1 MTVCDISVV
10 IPTYQRTD
18 DLLLAIEKI
27 QQCEPQPSEIIVHID
42 FGDYVTR
49 PSLQSVAEKYNIV
62 IIQSDHRVGPGGGRN
77 KAINIAKND
86 LVASFDDDS
95 YPLDLDY
102 FSRLKKLFEKF
113 PDAAVIGATIFHQN
127 ETIAIDKAIVY
138 REHSFVGCGCAYRRK
153 IFLEMQGYVE
163 LPVAYGMEEVD
174 LSLRLYD
181 ANWQVLISPWLR
193 VYHNTALTHHTKPKI
208 TAASISNQIL
218 LMYLRYPITLWW
230 IGIGQTLSRIIWL
243 IKHQRFAG
251 IVSGIVNIP
260 SLIYQNKKYR
270 STVKAESLKSFLVL
284 KRNPVLE
291 NFMGEK
297 NGAIANEK

>member
-42 FGDYVTR
+42 FGDQVTEAA
-49 PSLQSVAEKYNIV
+49 LQAVVEQYNIV

-77 KAINIAKND
+77 KGIHIAKNE

-95 YPLDLDY
+95 YPIDLDY
-102 FSRLKKLFEKF
+102 FARLLELFERF
-113 PDAAVIGATIFHQN
+113 PNAAVIGAAIFHQN
-127 ETIAIDKAIVY
+127 ETITVDKALVY
-138 REHSFVGCGCAYRRK
+138 QEHFFVGCGCAYRK
-153 IFLEMQGYVE
+153 QVFLEMRGYVE

-181 ANWQVLISPWLR
+181 ANWKVLISPWLR
-193 VYHNTALTHHTKPKI
+193 VYHNTTLTHHTKPKI

-218 LMYLRYPITLWW
+218 LMYLRYPVTLWW
-230 IGIGQTLSRIIWL
+230 IGFGQALSRIIWL

-251 IVSGIVNIP
+251 ILSGIINIP
-260 SLIYQNKKYR
+260 SLIYQNKKDR
-270 STVKAESLKSFLVL
+270 FTVKAETLKSFLVL
-284 KRNPVLE
+284 KRNPVME
-291 NFMGEK
+291 NFDRQI
-297 NGAIANEK
+297 NGVISNEK